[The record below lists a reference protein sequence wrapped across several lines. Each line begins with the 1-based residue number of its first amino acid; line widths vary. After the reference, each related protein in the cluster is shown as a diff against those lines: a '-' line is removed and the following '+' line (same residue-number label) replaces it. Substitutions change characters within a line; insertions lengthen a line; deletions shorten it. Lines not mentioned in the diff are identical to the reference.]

1 MVTKIVFATGN
12 VHKLKEIN
20 EITQKYP
27 SLETLPNKTI
37 DYRFVRGRSKS
48 LISGRGQIEF
58 VLPPEGFDPVEDGET
73 FEENSLI
80 KAREAARLSGMI
92 SLADDS
98 GLCVEALNGAPG
110 IYSARYAETAQARI
124 DKLLKELENVPSL
137 GGGLGRGLN
146 RRAKFVCAMTLVDA
160 DGKVLFQT
168 RGECHGEIA
177 RKQAGVNGF
186 GYDPVF
192 LVEPSPSLPLPRR
205 GKKVTMAE
213 LSEEEKNEISHRGKA
228 LRKVLEY
235 LKN

>member
-1 MVTKIVFATGN
+1 MLLRSFKTDKDVLESSIFPPLGGGFGRGFMKIVFATGN
-12 VHKLKEIN
+12 AHKLQEIN
-20 EITQKYP
+20 EIAQGT
-27 SLETLPNKTI
+27 
-37 DYRFVRGRSKS
+37 D
-48 LISGRGQIEF
+48 IEF
-58 VLPPEGFDPVEDGET
+58 VLPPQGFEPVENGET

-80 KAREAARLSGMI
+80 KALEAARLSGMI

-110 IYSARYAETAQARI
+110 IYSARYADTAQGRI
-124 DKLLKELENVPSL
+124 NKLLKELENVPSL

-160 DGKVLFQT
+160 DGNILFQT

-177 RKQAGVNGF
+177 KEQSGVNGF

-192 LVEPSPSLPLPRR
+192 LIGE
-205 GKKVTMAE
+205 KTMAE
-213 LSEEEKNEISHRGKA
+213 MSEEEKNEISHRGIA

-235 LKN
+235 LEKFPPLGEG